1 MLAASLPNPQKEKI
15 AVTCGRCLR
24 KNKRNGET
32 ERRSWCTTCPC
43 SRYSFSI
50 KDLTCQQALE
60 ISSLPEWESRLANE
74 RAQNSSISLRCEN
87 LEDELDQVKM
97 KLRETTNKLALGMLL
112 HKQLLL
118 QLDMVL
124 NLLANNNNNGST
136 GPTVDE
142 VRRKNLEL
150 SRQVLESKH
159 LIASLKDE
167 LEGLRLEKKYMK
179 EQLQGIEERHSDEVR
194 REQPNAPNSP
204 FT

>member
-1 MLAASLPNPQKEKI
+1 
-15 AVTCGRCLR
+15 
-24 KNKRNGET
+24 
-32 ERRSWCTTCPC
+32 
-43 SRYSFSI
+43 
-50 KDLTCQQALE
+50 
-60 ISSLPEWESRLANE
+60 
-74 RAQNSSISLRCEN
+74 
-87 LEDELDQVKM
+87 
-97 KLRETTNKLALGMLL
+97 MLL